1 MTASKFEKE
10 RENGETAKEF
20 DGVIADKIRFA
31 VYLFPETMKTI
42 NSLYK
47 GDSCS
52 TKSEFIEKAVRFY
65 CGYLLQ
71 NKPELVEYLV
81 PQIGT
86 ITDGIIKGSE
96 QRLSRALFKLAVE
109 VGVQTHVL
117 AAINDIDDSTL
128 YKLRD
133 MVTDEVRRI
142 NGIINFESALR
153 YQRSDE

>member
-1 MTASKFEKE
+1 MTVSKFTKN
-10 RENGETAKEF
+10 RDNGGIAKES
-20 DGVIADKIRFA
+20 DGVTAEKTRFA
-31 VYLFPETMKTI
+31 VYLFPETMKTV

-47 GDSCS
+47 GDNCS

-71 NKPELVEYLV
+71 NKPELVEYLA

-96 QRLSRALFKLAVE
+96 QRLSRAIFKLAVE

-128 YKLRD
+128 FKLRS
-133 MVTDEVRRI
+133 MVTDEIRRI
-142 NGIINFESALR
+142 NGVINFENAVR
-153 YQRSDE
+153 YQRSE

>member
-1 MTASKFEKE
+1 MTVSKNTKE
-10 RENGETAKEF
+10 QNDSDIAGNF
-20 DGVIADKIRFA
+20 DGVEANKIRFA

-47 GDSCS
+47 GDNCS
-52 TKSEFIEKAVRFY
+52 TKSEFIEKAIRFY

-71 NKPELVEYLV
+71 NKPELIEYLA

-96 QRLSRALFKLAVE
+96 QRLSRAIFKLAVE

-117 AAINDIDDSTL
+117 AAINDIDESTL
-128 YKLRD
+128 FKLRS
-133 MVTDEVRRI
+133 MVRDEVRRI
-142 NGIINFESALR
+142 NGVINFENALR
-153 YQRSDE
+153 YQRNEE

>member
-10 RENGETAKEF
+10 RENSEAAKKF

-71 NKPELVEYLV
+71 NKPELVEYLA
-81 PQIGT
+81 QIG
-86 ITDGIIKGSE
+86 
-96 QRLSRALFKLAVE
+96 RA
-109 VGVQTHVL
+109 HV
-117 AAINDIDDSTL
+117 
-128 YKLRD
+128 
-133 MVTDEVRRI
+133 
-142 NGIINFESALR
+142 
-153 YQRSDE
+153 

>member
-1 MTASKFEKE
+1 MTVPESKNMSK
-10 RENGETAKEF
+10 NNVGAGDF
-20 DGVIADKIRFA
+20 DGSIANKIRYGAYF
-31 VYLFPETMKTI
+31 FPETLKTVDC
-42 NSLYK
+42 LYK
-47 GDSCS
+47 SDSCS
-52 TKSEFIEKAVRFY
+52 NRSEFVDKAVRFY

-71 NKPELVEYLV
+71 NKPELVEYLA

-117 AAINDIDDSTL
+117 AAINDIDDTTL
-128 YKLRD
+128 FKLRD

-153 YQRSDE
+153 YQRSNE

>member
-1 MTASKFEKE
+1 MSKKSKE
-10 RENGETAKEF
+10 QNDNDIAGYF
-20 DGVIADKIRFA
+20 DGVEANKIRFA

-42 NSLYK
+42 TGLYK

-52 TKSEFIEKAVRFY
+52 TKSEFIEKAIRFY

-71 NKPELVEYLV
+71 NKPELIEYLA

-96 QRLSRALFKLAVE
+96 QRLSRAIFKLAVE

-117 AAINDIDDSTL
+117 AAINDIDESTL
-128 YKLRD
+128 FKLRS
-133 MVTDEVRRI
+133 MVSDEVRRI
-142 NGIINFESALR
+142 NGVINFENALR
-153 YQRSDE
+153 YQRNEE

>member
-1 MTASKFEKE
+1 MSKSEKE
-10 RENGETAKEF
+10 RNNGEITSVSAN
-20 DGVIADKIRFA
+20 VSAPKIKFTI
-31 VYLFPETMKTI
+31 YIFPETMKTVD
-42 NSLYK
+42 SPYK
-47 GDSCS
+47 ADNCLSK
-52 TKSEFIEKAVRFY
+52 TEFIEKAIRFY

-71 NKPELVEYLV
+71 NKPELIEYLA

-117 AAINDIDDSTL
+117 AAINDIDDTTL
-128 YKLRD
+128 FKLRD

>member
-1 MTASKFEKE
+1 MSKFEKAVD
-10 RENGETAKEF
+10 NGETTKDF
-20 DGVIADKIRFA
+20 NGVIAEKMRFA

-47 GDSCS
+47 GDNCS
-52 TKSEFIEKAVRFY
+52 TKSEFIEKAIRFY
-65 CGYLLQ
+65 SGYLLQ
-71 NKPELVEYLV
+71 NKPELVEYLA
-81 PQIGT
+81 PQICT

-117 AAINDIDDSTL
+117 AAINDIDNTTL

-133 MVTDEVRRI
+133 TVTDEVRRI
-142 NGIINFESALR
+142 NGIISFENALR
-153 YQRSDE
+153 YQRSAE

>member
-1 MTASKFEKE
+1 MIGSFFCRRHYA
-10 RENGETAKEF
+10 
-20 DGVIADKIRFA
+20 
-31 VYLFPETMKTI
+31 L
-42 NSLYK
+42 
-47 GDSCS
+47 
-52 TKSEFIEKAVRFY
+52 FY

-71 NKPELVEYLV
+71 NKPELIDYLA

-86 ITDGIIKGSE
+86 ITDGIVKGSE
-96 QRLSRALFKLAVE
+96 QRLVRAIFKLAVE

-117 AAINDIDDSTL
+117 AAINDIDDTTL

-153 YQRSDE
+153 YQRSEE